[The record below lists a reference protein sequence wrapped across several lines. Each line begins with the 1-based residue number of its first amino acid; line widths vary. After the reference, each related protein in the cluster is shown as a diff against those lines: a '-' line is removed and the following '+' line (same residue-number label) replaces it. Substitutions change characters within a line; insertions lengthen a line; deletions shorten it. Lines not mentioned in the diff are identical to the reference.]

1 MRQTMVVLVLA
12 ALVLGGSVWWWSR
25 ESSATRQASLVEQ
38 SGSTME
44 KFALQ
49 EMQGNHTRWKIRADV
64 AQVNPKLDVTTIEGI
79 RLTLFSARHGQV
91 EVTGQRGSIEN
102 QSKNMR
108 VCGDVRLAV
117 GQEFSLVTECLRWNA
132 AEQALES
139 DTPVTIQTGN
149 LRAEGRGFRGSLA
162 EERFEILEQ
171 VRARWEEP

>member
-1 MRQTMVVLVLA
+1 MRQTVVMLVLA
-12 ALVLGGSVWWWSR
+12 GVVMGGGVWWWAR
-25 ESSATRQASLVEQ
+25 ESSATRQPSLIEH

-49 EMQGNHTRWKIRADV
+49 EMQGNHKRLKILADV
-64 AQVNPKLDVTTIEGI
+64 AQVNPRLDFTTIE
-79 RLTLFSARHGQV
+79 RVHLTLYSAKHGQV
-91 EVTGQRGSIEN
+91 EVTGRSGTIEN

-117 GQEFSLVTECLRWNA
+117 GEEFSLMTECLRWNA

-139 DTPVTIQTGN
+139 ETPVTIRTGN
-149 LRAEGRGFRGSLA
+149 LRAEGLGFRGSFA

-171 VRARWEEP
+171 VRAHWEEP